1 MGSLNSLDKLKLGN
15 VSFSAELVS
24 SKLKKWF
31 EEKIRVFVHPL
42 GSIGVTPNLL
52 TILGVLMASVTGYA
66 YTLANENRL
75 YLVYS
80 GVLIIFSGFLD
91 AIDGVLARSTGKV
104 TRFGG
109 FFDSV
114 SDRYSDAI
122 IYSGIIVAG
131 LCNLIVGLITLFS
144 SMLVSYTR
152 ARAEMEGIQMAGVG
166 IAERAER
173 MSFLSICSIGAYW
186 WAPALNYGIML
197 LAALGLITVLQRI
210 VYFKK
215 EIEKN

>member
-1 MGSLNSLDKLKLGN
+1 
-15 VSFSAELVS
+15 VQAFIE
-24 SKLKKWF
+24 
-31 EEKIRVFVHPL
+31 PL
-42 GSIGVTPNLL
+42 GEIGVTPNML
-52 TILGVLMASVTGYA
+52 TILGVIFSVITMYGYSVVSRNRA
-66 YTLANENRL
+66 YLI
-75 YLVYS
+75 YC
-80 GVLIIFSGFLD
+80 GVLIIVSGIID

-122 IYSGIIVAG
+122 IFMGIIIAG
-131 LCNLIVGLITLFS
+131 LCNLLIGLIVLFS

-152 ARAEMEGIQMAGVG
+152 ARSEMEGVKMAGIG

-173 MSFLSICSIGAYW
+173 LTFLSLCSIITYW
-186 WAPALNYGIML
+186 WAPALNYGIIV
-197 LAALGLITVLQRI
+197 LAILAQITIAQRI
-210 VYFKK
+210 LYFKK